1 MLWRLIDTDLASP
14 AYTSAADEAIM
25 IARQKNIA
33 PNTLHFYR
41 RDRPT
46 VSLGYFENVLESVN
60 LEVAKEG
67 GVQLVRRISGG
78 SAIFTDPNQM
88 IYSVVLEKEMV
99 PESPNETFPIVCGG
113 IIKALNVFGLEAEF
127 KPINDILVKGKKI
140 SGSAQTRKWDVVLQH
155 GTLIVDADFT
165 LMFRVLRTKRKKVKT
180 QEGMTSLAR
189 ELGRVPSMDEVKAAI
204 VKGFSQQFNVEIVK
218 GVLTHFERNTIDR
231 LIEEKYGKEEYTLRT

>member
-1 MLWRLIDTDLASP
+1 MLWRLIDTDLAPP
-14 AYTSAADEAIM
+14 AYTSAADEAIV

-33 PNTLHFYR
+33 PNTLHLYR

-46 VSLGYFENVLESVN
+46 VSLGYFENVQESVN
-60 LEVAKEG
+60 LEVAKER
-67 GVQLVRRISGG
+67 GVQLVRRMSGG

-99 PESPNETFPIVCGG
+99 PESPNETFPIVCEG

-127 KPINDILVKGKKI
+127 KPINDVLVKGKKI

-155 GTLIVDADFT
+155 GTIIVDADFT
-165 LMFRVLRTKRKKVKT
+165 LMFRVLRTKKKKVKI
-180 QEGMTSLAR
+180 QEGMTSLAK

-218 GVLTHFERNTIDR
+218 GVLTNFERNTIDR
-231 LIEEKYGKEEYTLRT
+231 LIEEKYGKEEYTLRA